1 MAISPDRFKYDS
13 ETLKGVLFPLGIWE
27 NILKVDE
34 TKLKKF
40 SKQLPRE
47 VQQKI
52 EKAKKLDKEYKT
64 FSVKKEKAKSKE

>member
-1 MAISPDRFKYDS
+1 
-13 ETLKGVLFPLGIWE
+13 
-27 NILKVDE
+27 LKVDE